1 MPRKE
6 SLYPQEWVKVATKD
20 WRRMEQAFRDGD
32 AEEAGFWLQ
41 QAVEKYLKA
50 YLLSKGWVLRK
61 IHDLE
66 PLVSEAATRSLD
78 ARGYAEVCRKI
89 SGYYVAERYPS
100 AESPSLTSEEVTRSR
115 DEVKGLI
122 QLIQKELK

>member
-1 MPRKE
+1 MPPEE
-6 SLYPQEWVKVATKD
+6 SQYPRDWLKVAEKD
-20 WRRMEQAFRDGD
+20 WRRMGQALDDGD

-66 PLVSEAATRSLD
+66 VLLNEAAVHMPAFGRYGT
-78 ARGYAEVCRKI
+78 VCQRI
-89 SGYYVAERYPS
+89 SGYYLTERNPFVDL
-100 AESPSLTSEEVTRSR
+100 PGLTLDEVSGSR
-115 DEVKGLI
+115 DGVTGLVE
-122 QLIQKELK
+122 LIRQELE